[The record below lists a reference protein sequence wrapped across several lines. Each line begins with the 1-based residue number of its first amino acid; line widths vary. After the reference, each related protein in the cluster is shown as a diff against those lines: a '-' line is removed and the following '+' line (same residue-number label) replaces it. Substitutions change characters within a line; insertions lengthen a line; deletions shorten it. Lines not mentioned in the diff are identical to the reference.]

1 MPHRSST
8 SRLAVRLRRRR
19 KALAERPLLYSAI
32 ALLLLALLLA
42 LAWPFTLAHLQAIAV
57 LDLVANKPVPA
68 LLRHFVVEPVT
79 ATELTLPL
87 PSGPVR
93 ARLYTPTNHPYA
105 PALVVLHGV
114 HYLGMDEPRLVA
126 FATAMSSC
134 GLRVLTP
141 ELPGI
146 KDYQVDAHTI
156 PIIGDTA
163 KWMAEQNALPRD
175 QYRNQIITPPAFIP
189 VGVMGLSFSGS
200 LSLLAAANPEY
211 RPYIRFVVAIGSQD
225 EMARVAAFYRTGE
238 DELPNGTE
246 EALKPHEYGPLVIEY
261 EHLSDFAPQHDLPA
275 LRAVLRAHLY
285 EDKAAEAA
293 ALARLTPPQLAEADQ
308 LMDINSPITRQRLA
322 AAEARHVQDMA
333 GVSPHGHLAHLTT
346 PVYLLHGAAD
356 NIIPSAETEWMES
369 ELPSETLK
377 AALISPVISHLDVN
391 GADPSP
397 LDQLRLVH
405 FFALVLHAAESH

>member
-93 ARLYTPTNHPYA
+93 ARLYTPTNHPDA

-126 FATAMSSC
+126 FASAMSSC

-163 KWMAEQNALPRD
+163 KWMASQYID
-175 QYRNQIITPPAFIP
+175 QPYDRA

-200 LSLLAAANPEY
+200 LSLLAASNPEY
-211 RPYIRFVVAIGSQD
+211 RPYIKFVVAIGSQD

-238 DELPNGTE
+238 DELPNGSE

-261 EHLSDFAPQHDLPA
+261 EHLSDFAPQPDLPA

-285 EDKAAEAA
+285 EDKPGEAA
-293 ALARLTPPQLAEADQ
+293 ALARLSPSQLAEATQ
-308 LMDINSPITRQRLA
+308 LMDVNSPITRQRLA

-391 GADPSP
+391 GSAPST
-397 LDQLRLVH
+397 LDQLRLIH
-405 FFALVLHAAESH
+405 FFALVLHAAESR

>member
-1 MPHRSST
+1 MPAPTPAPNTT
-8 SRLAVRLRRRR
+8 SRLADRLRRRR
-19 KALAERPLLYSAI
+19 RAIAERPLLYSAI
-32 ALLLLALLLA
+32 AFLLVAFLVA

-68 LLRHFVVEPVT
+68 LLRRLVAEPVT
-79 ATELTLPL
+79 TTEITLPL

-93 ARLYTPTNHPYA
+93 ARLYTPTRHPNA

-163 KWMAEQNALPRD
+163 KWLSQQSGHA
-175 QYRNQIITPPAFIP
+175 P

-211 RPYIRFVVAIGSQD
+211 RPYIKFIVAIGSQD

-238 DELPNGTE
+238 DELPNGSE

-261 EHLSDFAPQHDLPA
+261 EHLSDFVPQPDLPA

-285 EDKAAEAA
+285 EDKPAEAA
-293 ALARLTPPQLAEADQ
+293 ALARLTPAQTAEATQ
-308 LMDINSPITRQRLA
+308 LMDTSSPVTRQLLA

-346 PVYLLHGAAD
+346 PVYLLHGAGD
-356 NIIPSAETEWMES
+356 NIIPAAETEWMES

-377 AALISPVISHLDVN
+377 AALISPVISHLDLD
-391 GADPSP
+391 GAAPSP
-397 LDQLRLVH
+397 LDQLRLIH
-405 FFALVLHAAESH
+405 FFALVLHAAESR

>member
-1 MPHRSST
+1 MPKPFT
-8 SRLAVRLRRRR
+8 GTTRLAQRLRRRR
-19 KALAERPLLYSAI
+19 QAIAERPRLYSAI
-32 ALLLLALLLA
+32 GLLLLALIVA
-42 LAWPFTLAHLQAIAV
+42 LAWPFTQAHLQAIAV

-68 LLRHFVVEPVT
+68 LLRRIVAEPVT
-79 ATELTLPL
+79 TTEITLPL

-93 ARLYTPTNHPYA
+93 ARLYTPSKHPDA

-126 FATAMSSC
+126 FASAISAC

-163 KWMAEQNALPRD
+163 KWMASQYID
-175 QYRNQIITPPAFIP
+175 QPYDRA

-200 LSLLAAANPEY
+200 LSLLAASNPEY
-211 RPYIRFVVAIGSQD
+211 RPYIKFVVAIGSQD

-238 DELPNGTE
+238 DELPNGSE

-261 EHLSDFAPQHDLPA
+261 EHLSDFAPQPDLPA

-285 EDKAAEAA
+285 EDKPGEAA
-293 ALARLTPPQLAEADQ
+293 ALARLSPSQLAEATQ
-308 LMDINSPITRQRLA
+308 LMDVNSPITRQRLA

-391 GADPSP
+391 GSAPST
-397 LDQLRLVH
+397 LDQLRLIH
-405 FFALVLHAAESH
+405 FFALVLHAAESR